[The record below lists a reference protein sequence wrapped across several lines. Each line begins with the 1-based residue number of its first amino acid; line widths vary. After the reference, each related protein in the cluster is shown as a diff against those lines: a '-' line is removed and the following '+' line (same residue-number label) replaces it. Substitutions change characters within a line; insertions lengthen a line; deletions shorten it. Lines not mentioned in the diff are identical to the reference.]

1 MNDASQNMLSALQQ
15 ELGTLEE
22 VCAALKA
29 EALALSEGDVSSIEA
44 SILEKEAALASHQNM
59 MAQRPPASEEY
70 ASNEDITALQDRLA
84 ALATECQELNRQ
96 NGTLISKLSDRT
108 RAALNV
114 LQGTEESAVLYSAS
128 GVTPAGDKGSR
139 VIGKA

>member
-1 MNDASQNMLSALQQ
+1 MNDSGPDMLYALQQ
-15 ELGTLEE
+15 ELTSLES
-22 VCAALKA
+22 VHSALEA
-29 EALALSEGDVSSIEA
+29 ESLALSEGDVANIETSIQK
-44 SILEKEAALASHQNM
+44 KEAALANHQNIM
-59 MAQRPPASEEY
+59 GRRPTTTEEHASDP
-70 ASNEDITALQDRLA
+70 DIGLLQIHLA
-84 ALATECQELNRQ
+84 ALANQCQALNRH

-114 LQGTEESAVLYSAS
+114 LQGTEESALLYSAS

>member
-1 MNDASQNMLSALQQ
+1 MNDSGPDMLAALQRELSSLESVHSAL
-15 ELGTLEE
+15 E
-22 VCAALKA
+22 A
-29 EALALSEGDVSSIEA
+29 ESMALSDGDLTSVETSIQK
-44 SILEKEAALASHQNM
+44 KEAALAHHQNIM
-59 MAQRPPASEEY
+59 GQRPTTTDDHASDP
-70 ASNEDITALQDRLA
+70 DIDALQDRLA
-84 ALATECQELNRQ
+84 ALANECQALNRK

-114 LQGTEESAVLYSAS
+114 LQDTEESTVLYSAS